1 MLKLKLNK
9 RLKGKLSK
17 SREAVEK
24 REILIAVRVKSI
36 NLPCKTNLQKYCF
49 LQFNLFGFYLRL
61 IYL

>member
-36 NLPCKTNLQKYCF
+36 L
-49 LQFNLFGFYLRL
+49 
-61 IYL
+61 